1 MLNYLENKKKSLMQK
16 VKDKKGFTLVE
27 LMIVIV
33 IIGILVVM
41 AMANFGKSGEDA
53 KVARA
58 KSDART
64 LAGAVQ
70 IYYSDTGDSTGI
82 LKTITAGGGSEQELC
97 QTLMKA
103 DVSPATGEKVGPW
116 MSSCPIP
123 PWSNSNYI
131 VKADEKT
138 GQLYVSVTK
147 GGSELF
153 NSKNLAGKAKSGTTT
168 PTTPANP

>member
-1 MLNYLENKKKSLMQK
+1 MLAYLENKEKSLLAK
-16 VKDKKGFTLVE
+16 ARDKKGFTLVE

-33 IIGILVVM
+33 IIGVLVAM

-70 IYYSDTGDSTGI
+70 IYYSDTGDLTKIKGKQ
-82 LKTITAGGGSEQELC
+82 LDAGGGSEQDLC
-97 QTLMKA
+97 VALM
-103 DVSPATGEKVGPW
+103 DTGTSPATGEKVGPW

-123 PWSNSNYI
+123 PWTDSHYI
-131 VKADEKT
+131 VQQDAN
-138 GQLYVSVTK
+138 GQLYVEVK
-147 GGSELF
+147 KGSEILF
-153 NSKNLAGKAKSGTTT
+153 NSKNLAGKKASASSGS
-168 PTTPANP
+168 

>member
-1 MLNYLENKKKSLMQK
+1 MLSYLENKKKSLIK
-16 VKDKKGFTLVE
+16 KARDKKGFTLVE

-33 IIGILVVM
+33 IIGVLVAM

-70 IYYSDTGDSTGI
+70 IYYSDTGNTANI
-82 LKTITAGGGSEQELC
+82 LKTLTAGAGSEQELC
-97 QTLMKA
+97 KTLMGT
-103 DVSPATGEKVGPW
+103 DTSLATGETVGPW

-123 PWSNSNYI
+123 PWNGSNYV
-131 VKADEKT
+131 VKQDDKT
-138 GQLYVSVTK
+138 KQIYVSVEK
-147 GGSELF
+147 NSGEIF
-153 NSKNLAGKAKSGTTT
+153 NSKNLAGKATTGA
-168 PTTPANP
+168 TTNP

>member
-1 MLNYLENKKKSLMQK
+1 MLVYLENKKKALLAK
-16 VKDKKGFTLVE
+16 ANDKKGFTLVE

-33 IIGILVVM
+33 IIGVLVAM

-70 IYYSDTGDSTGI
+70 IYYSDTGDKNSI
-82 LKTITAGGGSEQELC
+82 KKTITAGGGSNQALC
-97 QTLMKA
+97 TTLMGTST
-103 DVSPATGEKVGPW
+103 SPATGEKVGPW

-123 PWSNSNYI
+123 PWSNSNY
-131 VKADEKT
+131 VVTEDGST
-138 GQLYVSVTK
+138 GQIYVIVNK
-147 GGSELF
+147 DGSELF
-153 NSKNLAGKAKSGTTT
+153 NSKNLAGKSK
-168 PTTPANP
+168 

>member
-16 VKDKKGFTLVE
+16 AKGKEGFTLVE

-33 IIGILVVM
+33 IIGVLVAM

-70 IYYSDTGDSTGI
+70 IYYSDTGKTANI
-82 LKTITAGGGSEQELC
+82 LKTLTAGGGSEQELC
-97 QTLMKA
+97 KTLMA
-103 DVSPATGEKVGPW
+103 TDTSPATGETVGPW

-123 PWSNSNYI
+123 PWSGSTYN
-131 VKADEKT
+131 VKQDTTTK
-138 GQLYVSVTK
+138 QIYVSVIK
-147 GGSELF
+147 DNAEIF
-153 NSKNLAGKAKSGTTT
+153 NSKNLAGKASK
-168 PTTPANP
+168 

>member
-1 MLNYLENKKKSLMQK
+1 MLNYLENKKKSLLQQA
-16 VKDKKGFTLVE
+16 KDKEGFTLVE

-33 IIGILVVM
+33 IIGVLVAM

-70 IYYSDTGDSTGI
+70 IYYSDTGKTANI
-82 LKTITAGGGSEQELC
+82 LKTLTAGGGSEQELC
-97 QTLMKA
+97 KTLMA
-103 DVSPATGEKVGPW
+103 TDTSPATGETVGPW

-123 PWSNSNYI
+123 PWSGSKYI
-131 VKADEKT
+131 VKQDTTTK
-138 GQLYVSVTK
+138 QIYVSVEK
-147 GGSELF
+147 DGAEIF
-153 NSKNLAGKAKSGTTT
+153 NSKNLAGKASK
-168 PTTPANP
+168 

>member
-16 VKDKKGFTLVE
+16 AKGKEGFTLVE

-33 IIGILVVM
+33 IIGVLVAM

-70 IYYSDTGDSTGI
+70 IYYSDTGNTANI
-82 LKTITAGGGSEQELC
+82 LKTLTAGGGSEQIGR
-97 QTLMKA
+97 A
-103 DVSPATGEKVGPW
+103 HV
-116 MSSCPIP
+116 
-123 PWSNSNYI
+123 
-131 VKADEKT
+131 
-138 GQLYVSVTK
+138 
-147 GGSELF
+147 
-153 NSKNLAGKAKSGTTT
+153 
-168 PTTPANP
+168 